1 MWVERA
7 IWAQAPPE
15 DLTVAVMLGHSGVM
29 RALVAARATFALA
42 PRWNLASSW
51 LVEVAVVVDSQVHS
65 GPQAAASLQPQAARG
80 KAVVAVAVEFLQ
92 EARLGHLMAVP
103 MLLGGHLALAD
114 QVDLAG
120 WRAAVAA
127 VAAGMAAAAAGL
139 TGMIAVLMA
148 AVAVEGPLL
157 QTRHLF
163 RTLNIQL
170 VFVSDMVAFD

>member
-1 MWVERA
+1 
-7 IWAQAPPE
+7 
-15 DLTVAVMLGHSGVM
+15 
-29 RALVAARATFALA
+29 
-42 PRWNLASSW
+42 
-51 LVEVAVVVDSQVHS
+51 
-65 GPQAAASLQPQAARG
+65 
-80 KAVVAVAVEFLQ
+80 
-92 EARLGHLMAVP
+92 

-139 TGMIAVLMA
+139 TGMIAVLMVV
-148 AVAVEGPLL
+148 VAVEGPLL